1 MFENLCIN
9 IIQQNDFINTCVVCW
24 VAKFMS
30 QSHSCASSAHG
41 QFCDSQISCKS
52 GISRH
57 VRFMGRR
64 YQTYLNHP
72 VTKKSLRIWSIF
84 LRFALSTANN
94 LACIQ
99 FFKFKNAELWRVA
112 NVARKKQWLEPCKE
126 QLGPYWQT
134 RKRPHQ
140 TNSRRRHQT
149 RLAQVRVQNVI
160 NQVCITLHSVLY
172 KYWGIKLH
180 LYEYLSISYFT

>member
-1 MFENLCIN
+1 MCCLLSCE
-9 IIQQNDFINTCVVCW
+9 
-24 VAKFMS
+24 FMS

-41 QFCDSQISCKS
+41 QFCNSQIFCKS

-57 VRFMGRR
+57 VRFMGRM

-72 VTKKSLRIWSIF
+72 VTNKSLRLWPTSSI
-84 LRFALSTANN
+84 LRFQQPRIL
-94 LACIQ
+94 LAFHFLI
-99 FFKFKNAELWRVA
+99 KFKNAELWRVA

-126 QLGPYWQT
+126 QLGSYWQT
-134 RKRPHQ
+134 KKRPHQ

-172 KYWGIKLH
+172 KYWGITLH